1 MNPDHAIARE
11 IVIDAPAE
19 VVWQTITEPD
29 RISLWFADRVDV
41 EIRVGEAGDL
51 VFDNELSGGESVV
64 SIVVEA
70 LERPQRFA
78 FRWGHGVGLSTLVEF
93 TLEAESPERT
103 LLRVVETGL
112 AETGWTDEVTSR
124 YVEDHR
130 EGWEFHLHRLAD
142 VLQ

>member
-1 MNPDHAIARE
+1 MNPDQTIARE
-11 IVIDAPAE
+11 IVINAPPE

-29 RISLWFADRVDV
+29 RISQWFADRVDV

-64 SIVVEA
+64 SIVVDV

-78 FRWGHGVGLSTLVEF
+78 FRWGHGVGVSTLVEF
-93 TLEAESPERT
+93 TLEAEGPERT

-112 AETGWTDEVTSR
+112 DATGWTDEVASQ
-124 YVEDHR
+124 YAEDHL
-130 EGWEFHLHRLAD
+130 EGWEFHLQRLAN